1 MRPSI
6 SARVRASRATTCVGC
21 AQLVDVVGG
30 DGADRAEVL
39 GQDQVGLECLE
50 QRAVDRVQR
59 ASVADRL
66 AYGSI
71 DFQAG
76 QARRF
81 DTRGGNDREAANLG
95 WPVALLRNADE

>member
-6 SARVRASRATTCVGC
+6 SASVRVEGDDLGVAC

-39 GQDQVGLECLE
+39 GQDQVGLQCLE
-50 QRAVDRVQR
+50 QFAVDRVQR
-59 ASVADRL
+59 AAVADRL
-66 AYGSI
+66 AYGLV